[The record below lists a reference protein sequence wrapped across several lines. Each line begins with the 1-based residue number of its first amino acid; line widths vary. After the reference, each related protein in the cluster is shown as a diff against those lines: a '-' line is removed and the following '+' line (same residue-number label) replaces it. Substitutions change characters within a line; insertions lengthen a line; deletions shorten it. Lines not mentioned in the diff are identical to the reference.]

1 MAMPRRVAFRFNK
14 EYLTTFGP
22 ALLIAI
28 IGFWAAYQF
37 VRPAPPDRI
46 VMSAGREE
54 GAYYKFAQ
62 RYRDILARDHITL
75 EILPSAGSGE
85 NIQRLQAEEGGVDIA
100 FVQGGTDGSQ
110 GPHALM
116 SLGSVFYEPV
126 WVFYRSTDQ
135 VDRLNGL
142 AGKRISI
149 GEEGS
154 GTQLVALRLLKES
167 GVDRP
172 PTLLSSLGS
181 QDAAHALLK
190 GDVDAAFLIASPRS
204 EIVRKLLS
212 VNEIKLM
219 NFKHA
224 DAYALIYRY
233 LAKVTLSQGV
243 VDLQND
249 IPPVDTHLIAA
260 TANLVVRDD
269 FHPALIDL
277 VLEAAREIHGAG
289 DLFERADEFP
299 SPKYLEFPLSEDA
312 ERFYRRGPS
321 FLRRYLPF
329 WAATLVER
337 MIVLLIPIVA
347 LLWPLFKIVPP
358 VYQWRVRSSIYRWY
372 EDVKAVDLRADR
384 DRSPERVA
392 AHVAELDR
400 IEGQVNEVRA
410 PLAYAD
416 QVYNL
421 RMHINL
427 VREKLA
433 KTMRDAA
440 G

>member
-1 MAMPRRVAFRFNK
+1 MLRRVAVRFNK

-22 ALLIAI
+22 ALLITI

-37 VRPAPPDRI
+37 VRPAPPDTI
-46 VMSAGREE
+46 VMSTGREE

-62 RYRDILARDHITL
+62 RYRDILARDHMTL
-75 EILPSAGSGE
+75 EIRTSAGSGE
-85 NIQRLQAEEGGVDIA
+85 NIQRLQAKEGGVDIA
-100 FVQGGTDGSQ
+100 FVQGGTDGSR
-110 GPHALM
+110 GPHNLM
-116 SLGSVFYEPV
+116 SLGSVYYEPV
-126 WVFYRSTDQ
+126 WVFYRSSKQ
-135 VDRLNGL
+135 VNRLNGL
-142 AGKRISI
+142 AGKRISV

-154 GTQLVALRLLKES
+154 GTQLVALRLLRES

-172 PTLLSSLGS
+172 PTVLSFLGS

-204 EIVRKLLS
+204 EVVRKLLS

-219 NFKHA
+219 SFEQA
-224 DAYALIYRY
+224 EAYTRIHRY
-233 LAKVTLSQGV
+233 LAKVTLPQGV
-243 VDLQND
+243 IDLQND
-249 IPPVDTHLIAA
+249 IPPADTHLIAA

-277 VLEAAREIHGAG
+277 LLEAAREIHRPG
-289 DLFERADEFP
+289 DLFERPDEFP
-299 SPKYLEFPLSEDA
+299 SPTYLEFPLSEDA
-312 ERFYRRGPS
+312 ERFYKRGPS
-321 FLRRYLPF
+321 LLRRYLPF
-329 WAATLVER
+329 WAATFVER
-337 MIVLLIPIVA
+337 MVVLLIPIVA

-358 VYQWRVRSSIYRWY
+358 VYQWRIRSRIYRWY
-372 EDVKAVDLRADR
+372 EDVKAVDLRVDR

-392 AHVAELDR
+392 AYVGELDR
-400 IEGQVNEVRA
+400 IEGQVNDIRA

-421 RMHINL
+421 RVHINL

-433 KTMRDAA
+433 KTMQDAA

>member
-1 MAMPRRVAFRFNK
+1 MPGRVAFKLNK
-14 EYLTTFGP
+14 EHLTTFGP

-46 VMSAGREE
+46 VMSTGREE
-54 GAYYKFAQ
+54 GAYYKLAQ
-62 RYRDILARDHITL
+62 QYRDILARDHITL
-75 EILPSAGSGE
+75 EIRTSAGSGE
-85 NIQRLQAEEGGVDIA
+85 NIERLQAKEGGVDLA
-100 FVQGGTDGSQ
+100 FVQGGADGSRES
-110 GPHALM
+110 PNLV
-116 SLGSVFYEPV
+116 SLGSVYYEPV
-126 WVFYRSTDQ
+126 WVFYRGPKQ
-135 VDRLNGL
+135 VSRLSGL
-142 AGKRISI
+142 VGKKISV

-154 GTQLVALRLLKES
+154 GTQVVALRLLKEA

-172 PTLLSSLGS
+172 PTVLSFLAS

-219 NFKHA
+219 SFQQA
-224 DAYALIYRY
+224 EAYARLHRY
-233 LAKVTLSQGV
+233 LAKLTLPQGV
-243 VDLQND
+243 IDLEND
-249 IPPVDTHLIAA
+249 IPPADTYVIAA

-277 VLEAAREIHGAG
+277 LLEAAREIHGTG
-289 DLFERADEFP
+289 DLFEQPDEFP

-312 ERFYRRGPS
+312 ERFYKRGPS

-329 WAATLVER
+329 WASTFLER

-347 LLWPLFKIVPP
+347 LLVPLFKIVPP
-358 VYQWRVRSSIYRWY
+358 VYQWRVRSRIYRWY
-372 EDVKAVDLRADR
+372 EDVKDVDLRVDR

-392 AHVAELDR
+392 AHAAELDR
-400 IEGQVNEVRA
+400 IEGQVNEIRA

-421 RMHINL
+421 RLHINL
-427 VREKLA
+427 VREKL
-433 KTMRDAA
+433 KRTMREAA
-440 G
+440 D

>member
-1 MAMPRRVAFRFNK
+1 
-14 EYLTTFGP
+14 
-22 ALLIAI
+22 
-28 IGFWAAYQF
+28 
-37 VRPAPPDRI
+37 
-46 VMSAGREE
+46 
-54 GAYYKFAQ
+54 
-62 RYRDILARDHITL
+62 
-75 EILPSAGSGE
+75 
-85 NIQRLQAEEGGVDIA
+85 
-100 FVQGGTDGSQ
+100 
-110 GPHALM
+110 
-116 SLGSVFYEPV
+116 
-126 WVFYRSTDQ
+126 
-135 VDRLNGL
+135 
-142 AGKRISI
+142 
-149 GEEGS
+149 
-154 GTQLVALRLLKES
+154 
-167 GVDRP
+167 
-172 PTLLSSLGS
+172 
-181 QDAAHALLK
+181 
-190 GDVDAAFLIASPRS
+190 VDAAFLIASPRS

>member
-1 MAMPRRVAFRFNK
+1 MPRTIAFRFDKN
-14 EYLTTFGP
+14 YLTTFGP

-54 GAYYKFAQ
+54 GAYYKFAE

-75 EILPSAGSGE
+75 EIRTSAGSGE
-85 NIQRLQAEEGGVDIA
+85 NIVRLQAEEGGVDIA
-100 FVQGGTDGSQ
+100 FVQGGTDGAK
-110 GPHALM
+110 GPHALL

-126 WVFYRSTDQ
+126 WVFYRSTSQ
-135 VDRLNGL
+135 VNRLNEL
-142 AGKRISI
+142 AGKRISV

-154 GTQLVALRLLKES
+154 GTQLVALRLLKEI
-167 GVDRP
+167 GADQP
-172 PTLLSSLGS
+172 PTVLASLGS

-190 GDVDAAFLIASPRS
+190 GDVDAAFFIASPRS
-204 EIVRKLLS
+204 DVVRKLLS

-219 NFKHA
+219 SFRQA
-224 DAYALIYRY
+224 DAYALIHQY
-233 LAKVTLSQGV
+233 LAKVTLPQGV
-243 VDLQND
+243 IDLQND
-249 IPPVDTHLIAA
+249 IPPADTQLIAV

-277 VLEAAREIHGAG
+277 FLGAAKEIHGAG
-289 DLFERADEFP
+289 DLFERPGEFP
-299 SPKYLEFPLSEDA
+299 SPKYLECPLSEDA
-312 ERFYRRGPS
+312 ERFYKRGPS
-321 FLRRYLPF
+321 LLRRYLPF
-329 WAATLVER
+329 WAATFVER
-337 MIVLLIPIVA
+337 TIVLLIPIVA

-372 EDVKAVDLRADR
+372 EDVKAVDLKVER
-384 DRSPERVA
+384 DRSPERLA
-392 AHVAELDR
+392 AHAAELDR
-400 IEGQVNEVRA
+400 IERQVNEISA

-433 KTMRDAA
+433 KIMRDAE